1 MSSLPYQQAAF
12 RKAGNRDRWTVIPYP
27 SESGDPAIS
36 AYGPSYTLIK
46 SKPAVTAPERQLA
59 AWLFARWMTSP
70 INQASLAEAT
80 SSLPLRRS
88 TLDYLLNYRPRLSSQ
103 WRAGL
108 DLTPY
113 AHDEPA
119 DPSWY
124 TVRWAVSD
132 AASQLFKWYFTMDQ
146 MPATVRLLD
155 RTAAE
160 LYRRNP

>member
-1 MSSLPYQQAAF
+1 MA
-12 RKAGNRDRWTVIPYP
+12 
-27 SESGDPAIS
+27 
-36 AYGPSYTLIK
+36 
-46 SKPAVTAPERQLA
+46 
-59 AWLFARWMTSP
+59 SP
-70 INQASLAEAT
+70 INQARLAEAT

-88 TLDYLLNYRPRLSSQ
+88 TLDYLVNYRPRTSPQ

-108 DLTPY
+108 DLLPY
-113 AHDEPA
+113 AHAEPA

-132 AASQLFKWYFTMDQ
+132 AASQLFKWYFTMEQ
-146 MPATVRLLD
+146 LPATLRLLD